1 MLYYK
6 VLILYQT
13 YTSDGKREGLSKTSE
28 DDDDD
33 DGNKNNN
40 NVDNNNNNNHTKP
53 IAIYTYIIFITCVC
67 APQQYK

>member
-40 NVDNNNNNNHTKP
+40 NVDNNQK
-53 IAIYTYIIFITCVC
+53 
-67 APQQYK
+67 